1 MKRNRKDNNHKCIVL
16 ALKAIGATVLDLSN
30 NGEGTPDICVGYRG
44 LTKLIEIKNK
54 EYSYGKDGL
63 SEKQQTFASK
73 WRGDKIGVVT
83 NIDEAIKFIT
93 DSKLDRE

>member
-44 LTKLIEIKNK
+44 TTKLIEIKNK
-54 EYSYGKDGL
+54 DY
-63 SEKQQTFASK
+63 
-73 WRGDKIGVVT
+73 
-83 NIDEAIKFIT
+83 
-93 DSKLDRE
+93 

>member
-1 MKRNRKDNNHKCIVL
+1 
-16 ALKAIGATVLDLSN
+16 
-30 NGEGTPDICVGYRG
+30 VGYRG

-63 SEKQQTFASK
+63 SEKQQAFASK
-73 WRGDKIGVVT
+73 WRGDKIGIVT

-93 DSKLDRE
+93 ER